1 MLGNIGFEA
10 VQESLSKTDH
20 KRGQQKKFTDEDHF
34 ETGNYAA
41 IHGPS
46 FTVKKFKNSLPNLTK
61 STVRIFR
68 DKHRKNLKQKTI
80 DLSTAKKNSALKYG
94 RPLMLNYLDEKIK
107 TFVLALHKKEG
118 VVNTVVAIA
127 TAKALIEQSEDEVD
141 RP

>member
-1 MLGNIGFEA
+1 M
-10 VQESLSKTDH
+10 
-20 KRGQQKKFTDEDHF
+20 
-34 ETGNYAA
+34 
-41 IHGPS
+41 
-46 FTVKKFKNSLPNLTK
+46 
-61 STVRIFR
+61 RIFR
-68 DKHRKNLKQKTI
+68 DKHRKNLKKKTI